1 MKKITVM
8 LRTSLH
14 ARLTGLFLIAVAL
27 WGACAKKPASQNYF
41 PETGKNALA
50 QRSLEARSNLKVL
63 SVALRPGDEDFA
75 ALTYFR
81 LGRGAVVMS
90 VYVTNGEAGESDVQ
104 GEYPPYLAV
113 TRRTEAVAAMNYLNS
128 DARFLNLPD
137 IVAARDSAH
146 VRQLWPGDSLR
157 LKLSQFISQF
167 RPDFILL
174 NRDWSAASSPS
185 WEVLRA
191 DLLSTVKNAA
201 LETGADFANGAS
213 GNWAFSRVAVDLG
226 GREGLTIPANEKPRP
241 WNKSYEEIGEE
252 AAQAYASLAVQR
264 KWRREGKTPS
274 YAVIYPARTPA
285 LQRLDEGLPAPVPLP
300 LRGIEIQIE
309 ALTDKTLKG
318 QTGDALPRVAAL
330 IDSIEYT
337 LAINQMTLTAR
348 ERKSL
353 LQWKNALENLR
364 CTLLGVEV
372 DYTVSDTLLTDAQLT
387 HIFVNEVK
395 GLSQDGKTEILFAGI
410 DQQWAVNEDVPKKL
424 LLALKEEYRLLTPK
438 GLVYNF
444 APAQYPF
451 QLTPYAKSVFMFII
465 HQAKSKAQSFV
476 FRRII
481 NLDFAPKFVA
491 EVQTPIVR
499 MVPDERVVIRMMN
512 ISRDGVAD
520 TVEVAD
526 SLAHSFPHPFR
537 LSNKGASKID
547 TLTLAWLGN
556 PPDGTYMI
564 PVTIDGIPVAQ
575 FAARKFS
582 VELDR
587 AKRVGLLRGLKNSPT
602 AEALRRLNLNFAL
615 VEPDKS
621 FMQQIEPLNVLL
633 IDRRALTLRP
643 EISARRDDLKRFV
656 EAGGHLIVLA
666 QDAASWNAQPLWDGM
681 RLTAVSTLEA
691 ETPVQI
697 DAAYAIGNQ
706 PNHLTPE
713 DWQNWL
719 FLRGYNT
726 VAAGVAA
733 AIPLRSAVD
742 GSPLIVTVA
751 AGQGKRTY
759 VDLALSPQ
767 FMNVH
772 AGAFRLLANLISL

>member
-1 MKKITVM
+1 MTKTSFSARSTV
-8 LRTSLH
+8 LL
-14 ARLTGLFLIAVAL
+14 LIALAL
-27 WGACAKKPASQNYF
+27 FSACAKKPSSQNYF

-75 ALTYFR
+75 ALAYFR

-157 LKLSQFISQF
+157 FKLSQFISQF
-167 RPDFILL
+167 RPDLVLL
-174 NRDWSAASSPS
+174 NRDWSAANSPS
-185 WEVLRA
+185 WEILRA
-191 DLLSTVKNAA
+191 ELLSTIKNAA
-201 LETGADFANGAS
+201 AETGADFANGAS
-213 GNWAFSRVAVDLG
+213 GNWAISRVAVDLG
-226 GREGLTIPANEKPRP
+226 GEGLAIPVDEKPRQ
-241 WNKSYEEIGEE
+241 WNKSYREIGEE
-252 AAQAYASLAVQR
+252 AARAYASLAVQQ
-264 KWRREGKTPS
+264 KWRREGRTPS
-274 YAVIYPARTPA
+274 YAVVYPARTPT
-285 LQRLDEGLPAPVPLP
+285 LQRLDEGLPAPVPPP
-300 LRGIEIQIE
+300 LRGIEIQME

-318 QTGDALPRVAAL
+318 QTGEALPRVAAL

-337 LAINQMTLTAR
+337 LAINQLILTAR

-387 HIFVNEVK
+387 SIFVNEVK
-395 GLSQDGKTEILFAGI
+395 GLSQDGKTDILFAGI
-410 DQQWAVNEDVPKKL
+410 DQQWAVNEDVPKKMP
-424 LLALKEEYRLLTPK
+424 LALKEEYRLLTPK
-438 GLVYNF
+438 GLTYNF
-444 APAQYPF
+444 SPAQYPF

-465 HQAKSKAQSFV
+465 HQARSKEQSFV
-476 FRRII
+476 YRRLI

-491 EVQTPIVR
+491 EVLTPIVR

-526 SLAHSFPHPFR
+526 SLAHSFRHPFR

-556 PPDGTYMI
+556 PPDGTHII
-564 PVTIDGIPVAQ
+564 PVEIDGIPVAQ

-582 VELDR
+582 VEIDR
-587 AKRVGLLRGLKNSPT
+587 AKRAGLLTGLRNSPT
-602 AEALRRLNLNFAL
+602 AEALRRLNLDFSF

-621 FMQQIEPLNVLL
+621 FMQQIEPLSVLL

-643 EISARRDDLKRFV
+643 EIAARRDELQRFV
-656 EAGGHLIVLA
+656 ESGGHLIVLA
-666 QDAASWNAQPLWDGM
+666 QDAEKWNAQPLWNGM

-691 ETPVQI
+691 ATPVQL
-697 DAAYAIGNQ
+697 DAADAIGNQ
-706 PNHLTPE
+706 PNQLTPE

-719 FLRGYNT
+719 FLRGYNA
-726 VAAGVAA
+726 VAADAAA

-742 GSPLIVTVA
+742 GNPLIVTAA

-767 FMNVH
+767 LMNVH

>member
-1 MKKITVM
+1 MLKIFF
-8 LRTSLH
+8 H
-14 ARLTGLFLIAVAL
+14 PRLSDFLPPLIALAFFS
-27 WGACAKKPASQNYF
+27 ACAKKPSSQNYF
-41 PETGKNALA
+41 PEVGKNALM

-75 ALTYFR
+75 ALAYFR

-167 RPDFILL
+167 RPDLVLL

-201 LETGADFANGAS
+201 SGTSADFANGAS

-226 GREGLTIPANEKPRP
+226 GEGLAIPVNAKPRP
-241 WNKSYEEIGEE
+241 WNKSYQEIGEE
-252 AAQAYASLAVQR
+252 AAQAYASLAVQQ

-274 YAVIYPARTPA
+274 YAVIYPARTSA
-285 LQRLDEGLPAPVPLP
+285 LQRLDEGLPAPVPPP

-318 QTGDALPRVAAL
+318 QTSEALPRVAAL
-330 IDSIEYT
+330 IDSVEYT

-387 HIFVNEVK
+387 YIFVNEVK
-395 GLSQDGKTEILFAGI
+395 GLSRDGKTEILFAGI

-424 LLALKEEYRLLTPK
+424 PLALKEEYRLLTPK

-476 FRRII
+476 YRRVI
-481 NLDFAPKFVA
+481 NLDFAPKFVT

-526 SLAHSFPHPFR
+526 SLAHSFRHPFR

-582 VELDR
+582 VEIDR
-587 AKRVGLLRGLKNSPT
+587 ARRVGLLTGIKNSPT
-602 AEALRRLNLNFAL
+602 AEALRRLNLNFVF

-643 EISARRDDLKRFV
+643 EIAARRDDLKRFV
-656 EAGGHLIVLA
+656 EAGGHLIVMA
-666 QDAASWNAQPLWDGM
+666 QDAEKWNAQPLWDGM

-726 VAAGVAA
+726 VAAGAA
-733 AIPLRSAVD
+733 TAIPLRSAVD
-742 GSPLIVTVA
+742 GSPLIVTSA